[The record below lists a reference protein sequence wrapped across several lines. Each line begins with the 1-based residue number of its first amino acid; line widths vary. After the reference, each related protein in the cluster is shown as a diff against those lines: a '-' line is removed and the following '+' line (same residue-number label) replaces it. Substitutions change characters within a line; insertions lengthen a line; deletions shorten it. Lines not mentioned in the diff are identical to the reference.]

1 MAIRNLYDSPKPIK
15 ALLDDTNR
23 VILSEFE
30 IRDFI
35 TVEDGGTGGNNPK
48 EAREN
53 LELIRFVDYSD
64 VIKSGLMPLLAPE
77 KNMIAK
83 SENGKMFYS
92 NNDLQWIPFGRISIS
107 SEIGGVYNTLADVT
121 NFIFTDGFALELDG
135 TSVRVKLDIVQK
147 LEDLIDV
154 DLGNTEE
161 IREGSVLSWSVELS
175 KFVPLYLNID
185 EKIKEATDGL
195 AKSLVE
201 LDDIDLESIEFYRDT
216 PNDVFAYYD
225 YTSSKLSFKKIIQ
238 KFKDLQ
244 DVEIQDGMTGIVG
257 LAYDINN
264 EKVITKNIN
273 TSMFLLKS
281 DGTSSSIPIN
291 STYS

>member
-30 IRDFI
+30 TRDFI
-35 TVEDGGTGGNNPK
+35 TVEDGGTGGNTPK
-48 EAREN
+48 EARDN

-64 VIKSGLMPLLAPE
+64 PLKYGLMPLVAPE
-77 KNMIAK
+77 KNMVAK
-83 SENGKMFYS
+83 SENGKMFYA
-92 NNDLQWIPFGRISIS
+92 NNDLEWIPFGRISIS

-154 DLGNTEE
+154 DLGDTGD
-161 IREGSVLSWSVELS
+161 IRDGSVLSWSVELN
-175 KFVPLYLNID
+175 KFVPVYLGID
-185 EKIKEATDGL
+185 EKIKAATDSL
-195 AKSLVE
+195 AKTFVE
-201 LDDIDLESIEFYRDT
+201 LDDVDVDTLELYRDSVD
-216 PNDVFAYYD
+216 DVFVYYD
-225 YTSSKLSFKKIIQ
+225 YVTSKLSFKKIIQ

-244 DVEIQDGMTGIVG
+244 DVEISSDADGIVG

-264 EKVITKNIN
+264 EKVVTKNIVS
-273 TSMFLLKS
+273 SMFLLKR
-281 DGTSSSIPIN
+281 DGTTYSIPIN
-291 STYS
+291 STYI